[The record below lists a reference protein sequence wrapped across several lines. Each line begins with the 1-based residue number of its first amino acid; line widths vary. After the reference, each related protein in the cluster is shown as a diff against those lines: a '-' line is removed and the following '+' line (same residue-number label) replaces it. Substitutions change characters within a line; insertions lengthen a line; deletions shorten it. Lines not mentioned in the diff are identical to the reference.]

1 MRPTARGD
9 GGFTMPRRGKW
20 LVSIF
25 LGFLLVLPSA
35 SAETSNQHKKPK
47 GRKASKQQVVLPP
60 APVGPLPQVPLDQ
73 LPAAPPQ
80 VNFQNGRLSILAQNS
95 TLGDILREVRK
106 RTGASIEIPANA
118 TERVV
123 ASLGPAPPR
132 DVLAALLN
140 GTSFNYVMVGS
151 VADPMALS
159 SVVLSARPAGG
170 GAQTVA
176 EASQPAPVYSP
187 PDRTELGPGMRPG
200 GFLPRVQPV
209 TPQPN
214 PQAANGD
221 DNADDQDAEDSD
233 QDEADNQ
240 DQNGGTPQPNA
251 GPKTPDQILQM
262 LQKQQQQQPGP
273 PPQPNPQ
280 N

>member
-1 MRPTARGD
+1 
-9 GGFTMPRRGKW
+9 MPRTGKW

-35 SAETSNQHKKPK
+35 SETSNQHKKPK
-47 GRKASKQQVVLPP
+47 SRKPSKQQVVLPP

-106 RTGASIEIPANA
+106 RTGASIEIPPNA

-151 VADPMALS
+151 VADPAALS
-159 SVVLSARPAGG
+159 SVVLSVRPTGG
-170 GAQTVA
+170 GTQTVA
-176 EASQPAPVYSP
+176 QVSQPTPVYSAP
-187 PDRTELGPGMRPG
+187 ERTELGPGMRPG

-221 DNADDQDAEDSD
+221 DSAEDSQDAEESD

-262 LQKQQQQQPGP
+262 LQKQQQQQQQQPGQ